1 MCPLALAH
9 VATATAI
16 GPLDIALD
24 LGPRVTTMMIELPA
38 DDGVA
43 PMPGC
48 GFDLHQLSSIS
59 APGVRTLTL
68 QLVSDLED
76 AIYERDL
83 DALDPPFAHFGAL
96 ERLVVVPQPP
106 IEILWCTKSMLGVV
120 AACGRQVAVTFEGG
134 VKTPDHDPVWE
145 EAEPEPDAE
154 AEDED

>member
-1 MCPLALAH
+1 
-9 VATATAI
+9 
-16 GPLDIALD
+16 
-24 LGPRVTTMMIELPA
+24 MMIELPA

-43 PMPGC
+43 PIPGC

-59 APGVRTLTL
+59 APGVRQLTL

-106 IEILWCTKSMLGVV
+106 IEILWCASSMLGVV
-120 AACGRQVAVTFEGG
+120 ATCGRQVAVTFEGG
-134 VKTPDHDPVWE
+134 VKTPDHYPVWE
-145 EAEPEPDAE
+145 EAEPEPEPINEGAD
-154 AEDED
+154 DEDMD